1 MIAGTKITRTTDEVK
16 AKIVKYLLTYDADK
30 LKRLKLSEV
39 TAKVSHEFSSQV
51 AESTVATLAKSLGI
65 QLRGVRRNRSVERN
79 TIGNARRVMFLAR
92 EVRKLYQSLGVEQS
106 EMLNR
111 LCGGLQIGESVDID
125 PT

>member
-1 MIAGTKITRTTDEVK
+1 MIAGTKVTRTTDEVK
-16 AKIVKYLLTYDADK
+16 AKIVRWMLSHDADK

-39 TAKVSHEFSSQV
+39 TAKVSHEFNSQV
-51 AESTVATLAKSLGI
+51 AESTVSTLAKSLGI
-65 QLRGVRRNRSVERN
+65 QLRGGNRNRSVERN
-79 TIGNARRVMFLAR
+79 AIGNARRVMFLAR